1 MMYSHLLFSTI
12 WIPFICGL
20 FFLFLVKDVKTLGG
34 RLLGI
39 AGAFLPFIFAW
50 VLYFNYDSK
59 PVSYTHLTLPTNI
72 RE

>member
-1 MMYSHLLFSTI
+1 MIFSMMYSHLLFSTI

-39 AGAFLPFIFAW
+39 TGAFVPFIFAW
-50 VLYFNYDSK
+50 VLSINYDSNLGNAF
-59 PVSYTHLTLPTNI
+59 PRLES
-72 RE
+72 